1 MVNKTYLEK
10 NMNKAGKDHYNLLQ
24 AMKHEWDNPPKGF
37 NPSYDPIKQEA
48 HYRKEKM
55 IKSKLDDYHRTLKRV
70 PNDEYYDLMDAY
82 EEQLRK

>member
-37 NPSYDPIKQEA
+37 NPSYDPIKQES

>member
-1 MVNKTYLEK
+1 MTKIAK
-10 NMNKAGKDHYNLLQ
+10 MNKAGRDHYNLLQ
-24 AMKHEWDNPPKGF
+24 SMKHEWDNPPKSF

>member
-1 MVNKTYLEK
+1 MCIVYLEK
-10 NMNKAGKDHYNLLQ
+10 NMNKAGRDHYNLLQ

>member
-1 MVNKTYLEK
+1 
-10 NMNKAGKDHYNLLQ
+10 MNKAGRDHYNLLQ
-24 AMKHEWDNPPKGF
+24 AMKHEWENPPKGF
-37 NPSYDPIKQEA
+37 NPSYDSVKQEA

-55 IKSKLDDYHRTLKRV
+55 IKSKLDDYHRTLKRD

>member
-1 MVNKTYLEK
+1 MAK
-10 NMNKAGKDHYNLLQ
+10 MNKAGRDHYNLLQ

-37 NPSYDPIKQEA
+37 NPLYDPIKQEA

>member
-1 MVNKTYLEK
+1 MAKPRMTKLEK
-10 NMNKAGKDHYNLLQ
+10 DIWNWSQ
-24 AMKHEWDNPPKGF
+24 ALKHEWENPPKAF
-37 NPSYDPIKQEA
+37 NPLYDPIKQEA
-48 HYRKEKM
+48 HQRKEKM

>member
-1 MVNKTYLEK
+1 
-10 NMNKAGKDHYNLLQ
+10 MNKAGKDHYNLLQ

-48 HYRKEKM
+48 NYRKEKM

>member
-70 PNDEYYDLMDAY
+70 PNDEYYDIMDAY